1 MLLPLGLVGIVY
13 AKTMARFRP
22 AARDLKR
29 CESKTRSP
37 IYTHFREALRGCET
51 IRSIPSGRSLWS
63 STHRSMSDENLSVFY
78 SVKSLDRWLSIRLES
93 LGNTIV
99 LTAAAASIFL
109 TRAGKMKSGSAGWG
123 LTQALSVTGLL
134 TWAVRVLT
142 DLETQFMSVM
152 RCAEL
157 TNIEEIESVSTTE
170 ETKPLLPKDYS
181 HSGEAVHS
189 LELSATSL
197 QTPQN
202 ETDLLKSGWP
212 WRGDVKFN
220 NISMRYNAA
229 SPLVL
234 KNVNVDIPA
243 GTTLGVVGR
252 TGSGKSSLL
261 ITLFRLVEV
270 SGGSITIDGVDIR
283 SFSFQGLRNS
293 LSIIP
298 QSPTLFA
305 GTLLYNLDASGKATP
320 EEAWSALEAA
330 SPDLARQFRESG
342 GLNTMITEG
351 GENLSL
357 GQRQLICLARALIQ
371 RSKILVLDEGMS
383 CQQYCYV

>member
-1 MLLPLGLVGIVY
+1 
-13 AKTMARFRP
+13 
-22 AARDLKR
+22 
-29 CESKTRSP
+29 
-37 IYTHFREALRGCET
+37 
-51 IRSIPSGRSLWS
+51 
-63 STHRSMSDENLSVFY
+63 
-78 SVKSLDRWLSIRLES
+78 
-93 LGNTIV
+93 
-99 LTAAAASIFL
+99 
-109 TRAGKMKSGSAGWG
+109 MKSGSAGWG

-170 ETKPLLPKDYS
+170 ETKPLLPTDYS

-305 GTLLYNLDASGKATP
+305 GTLLYNLDASGKATT

-357 GQRQLICLARALIQ
+357 GQRQLICLARALIK
-371 RSKILVLDEGMS
+371 RSKILVLDEATSSVDTNTDAQVQETIRREFVQKGVTVITVAHRLNTVLGYDKILVLDAG
-383 CQQYCYV
+383 QQVEYGAPKDLLKRPGYLRRLFDADRRNRQKGGCKRAVLAA